1 MQRWMCEAC
10 GYVYD
15 PGAGAGADG
24 DDDRDELPHGIAFED
39 VPETWRCPVC
49 AAVKADFIPY
59 ED

>member
-15 PGAGAGADG
+15 PAAGN
-24 DDDRDELPHGIAFED
+24 DDDADTDRRTCRTAFED
-39 VPETWRCPVC
+39 VPDGWRCPVC

>member
-10 GYVYD
+10 GYIYD
-15 PGAGAGADG
+15 PAAPEDGAD
-24 DDDRDELPHGIAFED
+24 DDELPAGAAFED
-39 VPETWRCPVC
+39 VPDGWRCPVC

>member
-10 GYVYD
+10 GYIYD
-15 PGAGAGADG
+15 PALADADG
-24 DDDRDELPHGIAFED
+24 EDEAEPSAATAFEAMPD
-39 VPETWRCPVC
+39 SWRCPVC